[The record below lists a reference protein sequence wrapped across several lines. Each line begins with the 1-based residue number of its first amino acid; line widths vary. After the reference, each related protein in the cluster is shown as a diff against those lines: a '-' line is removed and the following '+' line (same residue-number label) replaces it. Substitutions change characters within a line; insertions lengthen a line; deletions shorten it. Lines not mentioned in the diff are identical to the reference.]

1 MLPIGHNAT
10 VRYYSI
16 NWSRP
21 LGEGGEGLVYLA
33 RSVAS
38 GTLYAAKFPRTL
50 IPADA
55 VLRIRQELTR
65 VLRVRGDF
73 VARPVGWN
81 FGLKPFVV
89 YEYAEHGC
97 LRDEM
102 NGIFRSNQVYHPDI
116 ALLRA
121 HQMLLGICNA
131 HESGVVHRDV
141 KPENFLIYSDG
152 TLKLSDFG
160 LGRTLHRPFSNW
172 TNVFV
177 GTREYAAPEQFAGWE
192 LDGRAD
198 LFAVGVVLYEMLM
211 GFRPRRDGSSPYPS
225 IRFRNILPGLDRLCA
240 RLLSRDRSDR
250 PLNARV
256 ALAEVYEVRAA
267 YWKHRQEF
275 QRRGLRSPY

>member
-1 MLPIGHNAT
+1 MLPIRRNTT

-21 LGEGGEGLVYLA
+21 LGAGGEGLVYLA

-50 IPADA
+50 VPADA
-55 VLRIRQELTR
+55 VFRIRQELAR

-73 VARPVGWN
+73 VARPVDWN

-102 NGIFRSNQVYHPDI
+102 HGIFASNHVYHPEV
-116 ALLRA
+116 ALFRV

-131 HESGVVHRDV
+131 HDSGVVHRDV
-141 KPENFLIYSDG
+141 KPENFLIYADG

-160 LGRTLHRPFSNW
+160 LGRTLHRPFGSW
-172 TNVFV
+172 TNGFV
-177 GTREYAAPEQFAGWE
+177 GTPEYAAPEQLAGRE

-198 LFAVGVVLYEMLM
+198 LFAVGIILYEMLM
-211 GFRPRRDGSSPYPS
+211 GVRPRRNGSSPYPS
-225 IRFRNILPGLDRLCA
+225 SRYRNILPGLDRLCD
-240 RLLSRDRSDR
+240 RLLSWNRSYR
-250 PLNARV
+250 PRSARE
-256 ALAEVYEVRAA
+256 ALAEVYEIRCA
-267 YWKHRQEF
+267 YSKHRQEF